1 MSFFT
6 SLVRRITMS
15 SRSIIGLVLIVSSIV
30 GVVLVVRLASPGDR
44 IILASGFIPAGTV
57 ITTESIREGRATD
70 VPAGL
75 LLKAEDILGRVVGV
89 DVGDGEFISARMLEV
104 AAQSSAQ
111 VSVPLGI
118 APPTSVERGTTV
130 ELWSVDAEGI
140 HPPVSI
146 ARQAI
151 VMSLSESGFGGDT
164 VLTVRISP
172 AEVALVLATIG
183 SNQVVMAT
191 ASDSP

>member
-6 SLVRRITMS
+6 SLIRRITMS
-15 SRSIIGLVLIVSSIV
+15 SRSIIGLVLIVSGIV

-70 VPAGL
+70 VPKGL

-140 HPPVSI
+140 QPPVSI
-146 ARQAI
+146 ARNAI

>member
-30 GVVLVVRLASPGDR
+30 GVVLVLRLAAPGDR
-44 IILASGFIPAGTV
+44 IILASGFLPAGTV

-140 HPPVSI
+140 QPPVSI
-146 ARQAI
+146 ARHAI

>member
-6 SLVRRITMS
+6 SLIRRITMS

-89 DVGDGEFISARMLEV
+89 DVGEGEFISARMLEV
-104 AAQSSAQ
+104 AAQSSSQ

-118 APPTSVERGTTV
+118 EPPTTVARGTTV

-140 HPPVSI
+140 QPPVSI
-146 ARQAI
+146 ARHAI

>member
-1 MSFFT
+1 
-6 SLVRRITMS
+6 MS

-30 GVVLVVRLASPGDR
+30 GVVLVLRLAAPGDR
-44 IILASGFIPAGTV
+44 IILASGFLPAGTV

-140 HPPVSI
+140 QPPVSI
-146 ARQAI
+146 ARHAI